1 MKDFAIKQL
10 NIEGLFDEYNVEL
23 PLDRE
28 VNIFIGENGMG
39 KTTILNILNCILSGN
54 YGKLTSIAFNSI
66 QVIFK
71 DGESLSFSSDDLKS
85 YNSTFLRGRNSMI
98 DYDMLFDSKELQS
111 LRNSFVHNN
120 NLDNELIMRSC
131 YKLSDMTGMPLHFA
145 KREIIRYLMNYSKK
159 KGNRDNVT
167 KLKTTVAEKIGES
180 VLYFPTYRRIE
191 EDITKLGIE
200 IEDDL
205 KNHLI
210 NFGMTDV
217 DEDISNVLKKIST
230 NSIETLTDMTGILL
244 SQLLNNTSDHHT
256 ETQLKITELKIT
268 LDRIGDRISKS
279 DKNKIISLVSNGEI
293 YDKNYSSLLNLLEN
307 LIESY
312 RKQRE
317 NDEKVRQFVDVCNSY
332 LIGKK
337 YRYDESNVSLAVYKN
352 NESIIDTQGLSSG
365 EKQIISVFSKLYL
378 EDNKKYIILFD
389 EPELSL
395 SIKWQAKF
403 LPDIMDT
410 KKCSMLIAV
419 THSPFIFDNK
429 FDVYAKDMGQFVK
442 RKK

>member
-159 KGNRDNVT
+159 RV
-167 KLKTTVAEKIGES
+167 
-180 VLYFPTYRRIE
+180 
-191 EDITKLGIE
+191 IE
-200 IEDDL
+200 I
-205 KNHLI
+205 
-210 NFGMTDV
+210 T
-217 DEDISNVLKKIST
+217 
-230 NSIETLTDMTGILL
+230 
-244 SQLLNNTSDHHT
+244 
-256 ETQLKITELKIT
+256 
-268 LDRIGDRISKS
+268 
-279 DKNKIISLVSNGEI
+279 
-293 YDKNYSSLLNLLEN
+293 
-307 LIESY
+307 
-312 RKQRE
+312 
-317 NDEKVRQFVDVCNSY
+317 
-332 LIGKK
+332 
-337 YRYDESNVSLAVYKN
+337 
-352 NESIIDTQGLSSG
+352 
-365 EKQIISVFSKLYL
+365 
-378 EDNKKYIILFD
+378 
-389 EPELSL
+389 
-395 SIKWQAKF
+395 
-403 LPDIMDT
+403 
-410 KKCSMLIAV
+410 
-419 THSPFIFDNK
+419 
-429 FDVYAKDMGQFVK
+429 
-442 RKK
+442 